1 MKMRR
6 LIIGTMATVAVLAV
20 AGAASAVPS
29 ISLTWSNTS
38 GTGTTGGSSINAS
51 AGDVLRLVINVT
63 DSTGGLS
70 FAGVSLGWDAGDL
83 AGAVPGANGVGGFGE
98 CPTPENAV
106 TAAFNGPNCS
116 NNGAFGPSLTPFAPG
131 VVVGAGSASSF
142 DAGSTTPLGAPA
154 TIILGAIEF
163 TVGAG
168 ATNETISILYAP
180 GLDSVNNAAGGVFF
194 PSASA
199 SLVVPEP
206 GTAALMGLGLG
217 TLGFLG
223 RRRS

>member
-1 MKMRR
+1 
-6 LIIGTMATVAVLAV
+6 MAALVALVV

-29 ISLTWSNTS
+29 VSLSWTS
-38 GTGTTGGSSINAS
+38 TTGTGTTGGSSIDAV
-51 AGDVLRLVINVT
+51 AGDTLRLLITVS
-63 DSTGGLS
+63 DPTGGLS
-70 FAGVSLGWDAGDL
+70 FAGVSLAWSPGL
-83 AGAVPGANGVGGFGE
+83 VGAVPGINGVGGFGE
-98 CPTPENAV
+98 CPAPENAV
-106 TAAFNGPNCS
+106 TAAFNAPNCS

-131 VVVGAGSASSF
+131 VVVGPGSASSF

-154 TIILGAIEF
+154 TIFLGAIEF

-168 ATNETISILYAP
+168 ATNEAINVVYAP

-194 PSASA
+194 PTASA

-206 GTAALMGLGLG
+206 GTAALLGLGLG
-217 TLGFLG
+217 ALGFLG